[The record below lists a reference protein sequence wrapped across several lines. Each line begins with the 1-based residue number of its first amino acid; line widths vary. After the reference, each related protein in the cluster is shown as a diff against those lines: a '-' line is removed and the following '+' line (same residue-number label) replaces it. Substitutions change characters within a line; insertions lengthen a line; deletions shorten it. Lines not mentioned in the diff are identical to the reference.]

1 VTETQQ
7 DQDHDIEAPQTDEV
21 VVEEPRPLTAMDRV
35 RLARDPQ
42 RPATLDYIGELFSHF
57 VELRGDR
64 TFGDDAAL
72 IGGVATFRGRSVVV
86 MGHQGGT
93 NTRENIERNFGMPR
107 PEGFRKARRLMQH
120 AQKFGLPILTF
131 VDTSGADPGI
141 SSEERGQATAIAECL
156 MQMVGT
162 RVPIVCTVIGEGGSG
177 GALAI
182 SLGDRLLML
191 ENAVYAVASPEA
203 CAAILWKDASKAPEA
218 AETMRVTAADL
229 DRFGII
235 DELIPELVPAN
246 EAPRD
251 TIHTVGDR
259 IAAHLH
265 ELCAEFD
272 AGDDASIATMLD
284 RRYNKF
290 RTIGA
295 WSEIGTVE

>member
-1 VTETQQ
+1 M
-7 DQDHDIEAPQTDEV
+7 TDESTQMTQPEV
-21 VVEEPRPLTAMDRV
+21 SAMDRV
-35 RLARDPQ
+35 RLARDPN
-42 RPATLDYIGELFSHF
+42 RPGTLDYVNELLERV

-64 TFGDDAAL
+64 NHGDDQAL
-72 IGGVATFRGRSVVV
+72 IGGLGTFRGRSVVWI
-86 MGHQGGT
+86 GHQGGT
-93 NTRENIERNFGMPR
+93 NTKENLERNFGMPR

-120 AQKFGLPILTF
+120 AEKFGMPILTF

-177 GALAI
+177 GALSI

-203 CAAILWKDASKAPEA
+203 CAAILWKDAGKAADA

-229 DRFGII
+229 ERFGMIE
-235 DELIPELVPAN
+235 ELIAEPIPAH

-251 TIHTVGDR
+251 TIQTVGER
-259 IAAHLH
+259 IDTHLN
-265 ELCAEFD
+265 ELLETWSL
-272 AGDDASIATMLD
+272 DDAAAVQDMLD
-284 RRYNKF
+284 KRYQKF
-290 RTIGA
+290 RVIGA
-295 WSEIGTVE
+295 WTTV